1 MDENIP
7 NADPDLAELS
17 FEQALNRLEETVKS
31 MEMGGLT
38 LLETTRLYEQG
49 MKLARVCSDMIA
61 SAELRISRIQ
71 TTYGQQKRFLEE
83 DDDSVQEG
91 ESC

>member
-7 NADPDLAELS
+7 NVDLDLTDLS

-61 SAELRISRIQ
+61 SAELRLSRIQ
-71 TTYGQQKRFLEE
+71 TTYGQQKRFLDE
-83 DDDSVQEG
+83 DDDGDQEG